1 MKKIVLLLYI
11 VMVIIISGCATT
23 DQTDSGDYERPSSH
37 STHQGGCH

>member
-23 DQTDSGDYERPSSH
+23 DQADSGGYERPSSH
-37 STHQGGCH
+37 QGGCH